1 MPKNISRRGFVQT
14 AAVLAASATLASAP
28 ASAVSLRGRIKKAVG
43 YGMIK
48 EKLSVV
54 DKFKMLKD
62 LGIEGVE
69 ISIRDAG
76 QRADLLKAIDTT
88 GIPVHGVVNGST
100 DKLNNAIDLAKAL
113 GATSV
118 LVVAGRVNETSPY
131 AKNYETTQATIRE
144 AIPYA
149 EKNEVPLLVENVWNN
164 FLLSPLEMARY
175 VDELDSPWAGA
186 YFDVGNVARFGW
198 PTHWIPVL
206 GKRIRRVHIKAY
218 SRKKQMDEGP
228 WKGFQVKIGDD
239 EIDWPAVRKELVA
252 IDYRGWVTAEV
263 GGGNR
268 ARLADISAR
277 MDKVLDL

>member
-1 MPKNISRRGFVQT
+1 MPKNISRRGFVQ
-14 AAVLAASATLASAP
+14 AAAALAAGATLAGSP
-28 ASAVSLRGRIKKAVG
+28 ARAVSLGGRVKKAVG
-43 YGMIK
+43 YGMIG

-62 LGIEGVE
+62 LGIDGVE
-69 ISIRDAG
+69 ISIRDG
-76 QRADLLKAIDTT
+76 GERADMLKAIEAT
-88 GIPVHGVVNGST
+88 GIPVHSVVNGST
-100 DKLNNAIDLAKAL
+100 DRLNKAVDLAKYL

-118 LVVAGRVNETSPY
+118 LAVAGRVNENVPY
-131 AKNYETTQATIRE
+131 AKNYETTQAQIRE
-144 AIPYA
+144 AIPHA

-175 VDELDSPWAGA
+175 VDELDSPWVAA

-198 PTHWIPVL
+198 PAHWIPVL

-228 WKGFQVKIGDD
+228 WKGFQVEMGDD
-239 EIDWPAVRKELVA
+239 EIDWAAVRKELVA

-268 ARLADISAR
+268 KRLADIAQR